1 MKGKYDSLQWRS
13 VLIKEISVQMQE
25 GIIWEIVREEKG

>member
-13 VLIKEISVQMQE
+13 VLTKEISVQMQE
-25 GIIWEIVREEKG
+25 GIIWEIVREEKE